1 MAILKKISQLS
12 SKVAVFIGNRN
23 MPLAGYIASR
33 STTSPLTFGVIQKS
47 LALTITALMF
57 TSIIIAATIS
67 ISEGMEMQAKIK
79 TMGNRISHELSLPL
93 WNLDQGML
101 DTLLAIEI
109 NDPDVARIEI
119 FDISGTLYKGVS
131 RDAAGDFFFYSSKH
145 SRSDEKPVFGKKIN
159 ITFSLNER
167 DFGYGQITFSYWDAF
182 LRMIVTTAIFVV
194 LFLALTIILFFILQ
208 KAIQRKVIAP
218 VLHLS
223 EVVYSFSQNNFAN
236 RPVIQSHDEL
246 GVLAGTINQMA
257 DKIEKYNRRLEQMV
271 EDRTKQLINAEKMA
285 ALGELVAGI
294 SHEINTPI
302 GTALTAASFLE
313 KKASVLS
320 LQLSTG
326 DIRKSELDSALR
338 NIDDAM
344 KLVMTNLT
352 RASELIQSFK
362 KVAVDRSSS
371 DKRVFNIKEYL
382 KDIAT
387 SLKPRLKK
395 NAHSIEIEAD
405 DMIEIES
412 YPGDL
417 SQVITNLI
425 INSVVHG
432 FDENKKN
439 GIIKIRAVR
448 ENENLM
454 IIYSDDG
461 MGIPEENLSKIF
473 NPFFTTKRGT
483 GGSGLGLNI
492 VYNIVTQKLGGTIEC
507 RSTVDIGTTFIITLP
522 VKQ

>member
-1 MAILKKISQLS
+1 MIIIHKISKIAS
-12 SKVAVFIGNRN
+12 EISEFIGNWN
-23 MPLAGYIASR
+23 MKLAGYIASR
-33 STTSPLTFGVIQKS
+33 STTSMLTFGVIQKS

-67 ISEGMEMQAKIK
+67 ISESIEMKNKIK

-119 FDISGTLYKGVS
+119 FDISGALYKGVS

-145 SRSDEKPVFGKKIN
+145 SRSDEKPIFGKQIDIKF
-159 ITFSLNER
+159 TLNER
-167 DFGYGQITFSYWDAF
+167 DFGYGQITFSYWGAF
-182 LRMIVTTAIFVV
+182 MRMIISTAIFII
-194 LFLALTIILFFILQ
+194 LFLALTIILFLILQ
-208 KAIQRKVIAP
+208 KAIQKKIITP

-223 EVVYSFSQNNFAN
+223 EVVFSYSQNNFAN
-236 RPVIQSHDEL
+236 RSMIQSRDEL

-313 KKASVLS
+313 KKATMLS
-320 LQLSTG
+320 MQLSTG
-326 DIRKSELDSALR
+326 DIRKSDLDSSLR

-344 KLVMTNLT
+344 KLVITNLT

-371 DKRVFNIKEYL
+371 DKRIFNIKEYL

-395 NAHSIEIEAD
+395 NAHVIEIEAD
-405 DMIEIES
+405 EMLEIES

-425 INSVVHG
+425 INSIVHG
-432 FDENKKN
+432 FDENKKS
-439 GIIKIRAVR
+439 GLIKIRAVK
-448 ENENLM
+448 ENGNLM

-461 MGIPEENLSKIF
+461 VGIPEENISKIF

-507 RSTVDIGTTFIITLP
+507 RSTVGIGTTFTLTLP
-522 VKQ
+522 LQQ

>member
-1 MAILKKISQLS
+1 MK
-12 SKVAVFIGNRN
+12 
-23 MPLAGYIASR
+23 LAGHIASR
-33 STTSPLTFGVIQKS
+33 STTSPLTFGVMQKS
-47 LALTITALMF
+47 LALTITTLMF
-57 TSIIIAATIS
+57 SIVVIAATIS
-67 ISEGMEMQAKIK
+67 IFEIISMQKK
-79 TMGNRISHELSLPL
+79 MHTVSNRISHELSLPL

-101 DTLLAIEI
+101 DTLLSIEI
-109 NDPDVARIEI
+109 NDPDIARIEI
-119 FDISGTLYKGVS
+119 FDISGALYKGVS
-131 RDAAGDFFFYSSKH
+131 RDTAGDFFFYSSKH
-145 SRSDEKPVFGKKIN
+145 SRSDEQPAFGKRIS

-167 DFGYGQITFSYWDAF
+167 EFGYGQITFSYWNSLLQIVITTSVFIVIF
-182 LRMIVTTAIFVV
+182 LV
-194 LFLALTIILFFILQ
+194 LTSILFIILQ
-208 KAIQRKVIAP
+208 KALQRRVIMP

-223 EVVYSFSQNNFAN
+223 EVVYSYSQNNFAN
-236 RPVIQSHDEL
+236 RPVIQSRDEL
-246 GVLAGTINQMA
+246 GILAGTINQMA

-313 KKASVLS
+313 KKASTLS
-320 LQLSTG
+320 EQLAAG
-326 DIRKSELDSALR
+326 DIRRSDLDSSLR

-344 KLVMTNLT
+344 KLVMTNLS

-371 DKRVFNIKEYL
+371 DKRIFNVKEYL

-405 DMIEIES
+405 ETLEIES

-417 SQVITNLI
+417 SQVVTNLI
-425 INSVVHG
+425 INSVIHG
-432 FDENKKN
+432 FDENKRN
-439 GIIKIRAVR
+439 GHIRIRAVKEDDR
-448 ENENLM
+448 L
-454 IIYSDDG
+454 ILAYSDDG
-461 MGIPEENLSKIF
+461 VGIPEENMSKIF

-507 RSTVDIGTTFIITLP
+507 RSTVGIGTTFIISIP
-522 VKQ
+522 VTAD